1 MRHSNFTVGA
11 QSRCAI
17 VASACAQ
24 RGMVKVINLLACRG
38 HKGQM
43 KRSGF
48 IIRLKKAKRNI
59 AGTHFDAIV
68 RRAFIDEFDTERLK
82 RHEEEGFTFFII
94 ADAEFYMIKHY
105 GLLKSDGEMR
115 SIEREWSPTRSR
127 GCECDRYQYSL
138 HSRPFTPYECPTQII
153 IEPVKKHRVWQEKQ
167 YKANLNKKCLRDR

>member
-1 MRHSNFTVGA
+1 MAYRFDIMTIRRNDKCGIVIFTVGA

-59 AGTHFDAIV
+59 AGTHFDTV
-68 RRAFIDEFDTERLK
+68 VWCAFIDNVYAK
-82 RHEEEGFTFFII
+82 RPQSFEEEGFT
-94 ADAEFYMIKHY
+94 
-105 GLLKSDGEMR
+105 LSLTPNLT
-115 SIEREWSPTRSR
+115 WSN
-127 GCECDRYQYSL
+127 
-138 HSRPFTPYECPTQII
+138 I
-153 IEPVKKHRVWQEKQ
+153 
-167 YKANLNKKCLRDR
+167 